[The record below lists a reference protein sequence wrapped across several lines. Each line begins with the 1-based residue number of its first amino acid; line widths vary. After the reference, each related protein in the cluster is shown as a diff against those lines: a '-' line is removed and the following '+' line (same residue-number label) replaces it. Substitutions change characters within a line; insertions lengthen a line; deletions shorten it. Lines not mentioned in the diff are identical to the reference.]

1 VNSDSRTPRPR
12 RGRPR
17 KEGAGEQIL
26 EAALEEYAEHGW
38 AGFTMDAVA
47 RRAGVGKST
56 VYLRWRDTDSLLTA
70 AVSARSGSIG
80 SVDTGAFRTDL
91 EALAGNLF
99 RFFLDPVGWASLRI
113 SVDAAGSPSS
123 LGRFSEA
130 LSRQHW
136 HAAAAIVQRAI
147 ERREAPAD
155 VPAQTLVD
163 CLYGAVTMQAL
174 RLSGDD
180 RKLSE
185 DQIRER
191 VRPVVDFLLAGAGA

>member
-1 VNSDSRTPRPR
+1 MNSDSRTPRPR

-17 KEGAGEQIL
+17 KEGAEEQIL

-56 VYLRWRDTDSLLTA
+56 VYLRWRDKDSLLTA
-70 AVSARSGSIG
+70 AVTARSGYIEA
-80 SVDTGAFRTDL
+80 VDTGAFRTDL

-113 SVDAAGSPSS
+113 SVDAAGSPSP

-130 LSRQHW
+130 VTGQHW
-136 HAAAAIVQRAI
+136 QAAATIVQRAI
-147 ERREAPAD
+147 ERRQAPAD
-155 VPAQTLVD
+155 VPGQTLVE
-163 CLYGAVTMQAL
+163 CLYGAITMQAL
-174 RLSGDD
+174 SLSGDD
-180 RKLSE
+180 RSLND

-191 VRPVVDFLLAGAGA
+191 VRPVVDFVLAGAGA

>member
-1 VNSDSRTPRPR
+1 MNSDSRTPRPR

-17 KEGAGEQIL
+17 KEGAEEQIL

-56 VYLRWRDTDSLLTA
+56 VYLRWRDKDSLLTA
-70 AVSARSGSIG
+70 AVTARSGYIEA
-80 SVDTGAFRTDL
+80 VDTGTFRTDL

-113 SVDAAGSPSS
+113 SVDAAGSPSP

-130 LSRQHW
+130 VTGQHW
-136 HAAAAIVQRAI
+136 QAAATIVQRAV
-147 ERREAPAD
+147 ERGQAP
-155 VPAQTLVD
+155 PGLPGQTLVE

-174 RLSGDD
+174 ALSGAD
-180 RKLSE
+180 RNLSD
-185 DQIRER
+185 DQIMER
-191 VRPVVDFLLAGAGA
+191 VRPVVDFVLACAGA

>member
-1 VNSDSRTPRPR
+1 MNSDARTPRPR

-17 KEGAGEQIL
+17 KEGAGQQIL

-56 VYLRWRDTDSLLTA
+56 VYLRWRDKDSLLTA
-70 AVSARSGSIG
+70 AVTARSGYIEA
-80 SVDTGAFRTDL
+80 VDTGAFRTDL

-99 RFFLDPVGWASLRI
+99 RFFLDPAGWASLRI
-113 SVDAAGSPSS
+113 SVDAAGSPS

-130 LSRQHW
+130 VSGQHW
-136 HAAAAIVQRAI
+136 QAAATIVQRAI
-147 ERREAPAD
+147 ERREAPPD
-155 VPAQTLVD
+155 VPGRTLVE

-174 RLSGDD
+174 TLSGGDRSLSDD
-180 RKLSE
+180 A
-185 DQIRER
+185 IRER